1 MVKARLQRVLLALTV
16 AVVCASLFSGVQ
28 FVHAANSCTY
38 SPSANTITVVGYSSG
53 STPWGFNDLWVYD
66 KAGTL
71 TLDTRTGISAVD
83 GAPDAFS
90 YNLRPTD
97 YYVLGG
103 AANDLYITVSSWSG
117 LTNCTIEIFGTD
129 SAGGSQAE
137 NFTFTGAAT
146 QYSALLYHTLT
157 QSQVVVFSGSGSFTY
172 AVSEGQWGVVW
183 KQSSTQYAFDCKLQ
197 VGDGSTATYFT
208 DINKQILVSVSGGYI
223 YTKVGSTFTLG
234 SIDAN
239 GNTYNGCTLTFTNP
253 NIQAWSSD
261 GSTGDIYL
269 YASMVKGYM
278 FWRMYRGSS
287 QIVKIIDCTIDGWI
301 GGRFQGASGV
311 IKRLRI
317 HDGTLYGLT
326 LVSPNPVVSEVRV
339 DRSDYAVFINA
350 DVSSIV
356 SMNLVTARN
365 NVKSIYVYP
374 ASVAASLALID
385 CDFDAWT
392 LNFASAGTVFRQYEF
407 DLTVSNENG
416 NALSGRNV
424 TLTMKN
430 GTQVLNQATNS
441 TGQITT
447 QTLTYG
453 YYDQAHGNTLQ
464 SSAYSPYNL
473 TIYDY
478 TGTYLNYT
486 TTFTP
491 LAKTAQGIAL
501 QPYMQAAFTWAPL
514 LRYANETVFFD
525 ASNSSSS
532 APISTF
538 KWDFGDGLIGFGER
552 ASHVYTQ
559 SGNYTATVMVT
570 SVDGEASFS
579 SVVVVADVAKA
590 SAWYLNLVYLA
601 VIIGVLA
608 ACVLAAY
615 EVYKYS

>member
-1 MVKARLQRVLLALTV
+1 MALDGSWSFDPVNNVETKVGGTSGDGKAFDDAHTADVGGTRALLAATASPFTASLTTSVKPCESLALKLSAVITGFSVAGTIVLTGKDAWGNAQNETLVISADGTVVSTLYYASIDANGVV
-16 AVVCASLFSGVQ
+16 AVGTFS
-28 FVHAANSCTY
+28 A
-38 SPSANTITVVGYSSG
+38 
-53 STPWGFNDLWVYD
+53 
-66 KAGTL
+66 
-71 TLDTRTGISAVD
+71 
-83 GAPDAFS
+83 
-90 YNLRPTD
+90 
-97 YYVLGG
+97 
-103 AANDLYITVSSWSG
+103 
-117 LTNCTIEIFGTD
+117 
-129 SAGGSQAE
+129 
-137 NFTFTGAAT
+137 
-146 QYSALLYHTLT
+146 
-157 QSQVVVFSGSGSFTY
+157 
-172 AVSEGQWGVVW
+172 AVSQPRWGVVW

-301 GGRFQGASGV
+301 GGRFQGASSV

-407 DLTVSNENG
+407 DLTTEPS
-416 NALSGRNV
+416 ATV
-424 TLTMKN
+424 TLKDASGNTALYILV
-430 GTQVLNQATNS
+430 GSTWTPVASVTADGSGVIATHNFRL
-441 TGQITT
+441 Q
-447 QTLTYG
+447 
-453 YYDQAHGNTLQ
+453 YYDQAHGNVPVCAGPFTLKIVKAGKVTYEKVLDIPVDPVTGYYNP
-464 SSAYSPYNL
+464 SSAFKL
-473 TIYDY
+473 QVK
-478 TGTYLNYT
+478 
-486 TTFTP
+486 
-491 LAKTAQGIAL
+491 LADAH
-501 QPYMQAAFTWAPL
+501 PVL
-514 LRYANETVFFD
+514 L
-525 ASNSSSS
+525 
-532 APISTF
+532 
-538 KWDFGDGLIGFGER
+538 G
-552 ASHVYTQ
+552 
-559 SGNYTATVMVT
+559 
-570 SVDGEASFS
+570 VDGRPVLNLRPSDAGN
-579 SVVVVADVAKA
+579 VVV
-590 SAWYLNLVYLA
+590 LPL
-601 VIIGVLA
+601 
-608 ACVLAAY
+608 
-615 EVYKYS
+615 